1 MEQSANQEYKTFA
14 DMDLPDELLRGIYGM
29 GFEQPSIIQRRAIV
43 PIKEGRDVLGQAQSG
58 TGKTGTFTIGTLAR
72 VDPKLPHVQVLVL
85 VPTHELADQHF
96 NCAKNIGKYMKVK
109 VHYAIGGGPDH
120 PVSDDIKAIED
131 GCQFLIGTPGRI
143 YDLCHRGVLRRDH
156 IRNLVMDEADQML
169 DQKFKQQVMA
179 ILDHGF
185 PPTTRV
191 ALISA
196 TMREE
201 FLTLADNLLQD
212 PVRVLIK
219 PEEVPLD
226 GIKQYAVELQ
236 HDEWKFDTLI
246 DIYKQIHITQ
256 AIIYCNKQA
265 RADWL
270 AMKMK
275 ENKLTVECFHG
286 GMSVTERKQRMD
298 EFRNGGC
305 RVLISTDLT
314 ARGIDVQ
321 QVSTVINFELPLDKA
336 QYIHRIGRCGRY
348 GKKGFCINL
357 MGPSDRRMRQDIET
371 YYATNMIALPEDLG
385 KMKV

>member
-1 MEQSANQEYKTFA
+1 MEQTELREYTSFA
-14 DMDLPDELLRGIYGM
+14 DMELPDELLRGIYSV
-29 GFEQPSIIQRRAIV
+29 GFEQPSVIQRRAIV

-72 VDPKLPHVQVLVL
+72 VDPTIPHVQVLVL

-96 NCAKNIGKYMKVK
+96 NCAKNIGKYMRIK
-109 VHYAIGGGPDH
+109 VHYAIGGGEDR
-120 PVSDDIKAIED
+120 PVSEDIKAIQD

-169 DQKFKQQVMA
+169 DHKFKQQVMA
-179 ILDHGF
+179 ILDYGF
-185 PPTTRV
+185 PTTTRV

-196 TMREE
+196 TMTDD
-201 FLTLADNLLQD
+201 FLALSDNLLQQ

-226 GIKQYAVELQ
+226 GIKQYFVDLE

-286 GMSVTERKQRMD
+286 GMSVAERKQRMA

-348 GKKGFCINL
+348 GKKGLVLNL
-357 MGPSDRRMRQDIET
+357 IGPSDRRMRQDIESHFV
-371 YYATNMIALPEDLG
+371 TNMIAVPEDLT
-385 KMKV
+385 KMKI